1 MQVHLIIDS
10 QRLAIKQPN
19 LIVCIGYKVQNNP
32 VNTDLVGLLQ
42 ELNNFIAHFFIDR
55 QRVSFYVMD
64 LK

>member
-10 QRLAIKQPN
+10 QRLAIKQPD
-19 LIVCIGYKVQNNP
+19 LIVCIGYKVQHNP
-32 VNTDLVGLLQ
+32 VDTDLVGLLQ

-55 QRVSFYVMD
+55 QRVPFYVMN